1 MSQTKIYVL
10 TEDSF
15 WNYLLKIEMDRE
27 IISNLLFESDGSQ
40 AMDIK
45 SYLCEY
51 YSLLFNLEELL
62 HEIEDDDSFDK
73 ENKNYIIT
81 DEQTIKFRVFLEALV
96 ILKYKLSYLNC
107 SVSLH

>member
-1 MSQTKIYVL
+1 MSQEKIYVL

-15 WNYLLKIEMDRE
+15 WTYLLKTEMDRE
-27 IISNLLFESDGSQ
+27 IISNLLFESDEPQ
-40 AMDIK
+40 TMDVT

-62 HEIEDDDSFDK
+62 REIEDADCFDVERK
-73 ENKNYIIT
+73 HYAIT

-96 ILKYKLSYLNC
+96 VLKYKLSSLNH

>member
-1 MSQTKIYVL
+1 MSQEKIYVL

-15 WNYLLKIEMDRE
+15 WTYLLKIEADRE
-27 IISNLLFESDGSQ
+27 IISNLLFEPDTPSPE
-40 AMDIK
+40 DIK
-45 SYLCEY
+45 SHLCEY

-62 HEIEDDDSFDK
+62 HEIEDYDCFDM
-73 ENKNYIIT
+73 ENKHYPIT

-96 ILKYKLSYLNC
+96 VLKHKLAYLNY

>member
-1 MSQTKIYVL
+1 
-10 TEDSF
+10 
-15 WNYLLKIEMDRE
+15 MDRE
-27 IISNLLFESDGSQ
+27 IVSNLLFESDEPQ
-40 AMDIK
+40 AMDVK

-62 HEIEDDDSFDK
+62 HEIEDDDYFDM
-73 ENKNYIIT
+73 ENKHYPIT

-96 ILKYKLSYLNC
+96 VLKHKLSSLNC

>member
-1 MSQTKIYVL
+1 MSHEKIYVL
-10 TEDSF
+10 AEDSF
-15 WNYLLKIEMDRE
+15 WTYLLKVEMDRE
-27 IISNLLFESDGSQ
+27 IVSNLLFESDEPQGI
-40 AMDIK
+40 DIT

-62 HEIEDDDSFDK
+62 REIEDDDCFDAERK
-73 ENKNYIIT
+73 HYAIT

-96 ILKYKLSYLNC
+96 VLKFKLSSLNC